1 MLETIDLRSAN
12 LEDDIDKISQKL
24 ASRSK
29 LEMKSVINSV
39 SEIVNDVRIS
49 KDGAV
54 IRYTEQFDGVK
65 LAQSSIKVSQEE
77 IECALSKV
85 DAKLIQIL
93 RKAKANIEN
102 FHKNQ
107 LEKSWI
113 DASKPGILLGQV
125 VRPLECVG
133 VYVPGGTAPLPSSVL
148 MNVIPA
154 KVAGV
159 GNIVM
164 CTPPSKDGTV
174 SEVILAAAYEA
185 GVDEIYKIGGAQAIA
200 AMAFGTDTVK
210 KVDKITGP
218 GNIYVNTAK
227 RLVYGYCDIDMFA
240 GPSEIMIIADDS
252 AKPEYVAADMLSQ
265 AEHDVLA
272 ASVLVTT
279 SETVA
284 EQVKYHLISQSEA
297 LPRKNII
304 ADSLSQYGAAVLVKD
319 MKDAAEIAN
328 LICPEHLEL
337 CVKEPFNVLGD
348 IKNAGAVFLGNY
360 SPEPL
365 GDYFAGPNHVLP
377 TSGTAKFFSPLG
389 VYDFVKKMSIIS
401 YSREELMKVAED
413 VYKFAKAEGLDAHA
427 NAISIRK

>member
-1 MLETIDLRSAN
+1 MLETIDLRNGN
-12 LEDDIDKISQKL
+12 LQDDIDRISKKL
-24 ASRSK
+24 ASRTK
-29 LEMKSVINSV
+29 LEMKSVIDTV
-39 SEIVNDVRIS
+39 SQIVEDVRIN
-49 KDGAV
+49 KDSAV
-54 IRYTEQFDGVK
+54 IRYTEQYDRVK
-65 LAQSSIKVSQEE
+65 LSPFSIKVTQEE
-77 IECALSKV
+77 IEQALSRV
-85 DAKLIQIL
+85 DVKLIEIL
-93 RKAKANIEN
+93 RKAKENIEN

-113 DASKPGILLGQV
+113 DASKPGIVLGQAI
-125 VRPLECVG
+125 RPLDYVG

-159 GNIVM
+159 EKIVM

-185 GVDEIYKIGGAQAIA
+185 GVNEIYKIGGAQAIA
-200 AMAFGTDTVK
+200 AMAFGTETVK

-272 ASVLVTT
+272 SSVLVTT
-279 SETVA
+279 DEVLA
-284 EQVKYHLISQSEA
+284 EQVKYHLISQSET
-297 LPRKNII
+297 LPRKDII
-304 ADSLSQYGAAVLVKD
+304 LKSLREYGAAVLVKD
-319 MKDAAEIAN
+319 LQHAANIAN
-328 LICPEHLEL
+328 MICPEHLEL
-337 CVKEPFNVLGD
+337 CVKEPFNMIAA

-377 TSGTAKFFSPLG
+377 TSGTARFFSPLG
-389 VYDFVKKMSIIS
+389 VYDFIKRISIIS
-401 YSREELMKVAED
+401 YSREELMKVADD
-413 VYKFAKAEGLDAHA
+413 VYKFARAEGLEAHA
-427 NAISIRK
+427 NAINIRK

>member
-1 MLETIDLRSAN
+1 MIETIDLRNAN
-12 LEDDIDKISQKL
+12 FEDDIDKINLRL

-29 LEMKSVINSV
+29 LEMKTVIDAV
-39 SEIVNDVRIS
+39 SQIVDDVRIN
-49 KDGAV
+49 KDKA
-54 IRYTEQFDGVK
+54 IIKYTEQFDGVN
-65 LAQSSIKVSQEE
+65 LCRSAIRVSQEE
-77 IECALSKV
+77 IQYALSRV
-85 DAKLIQIL
+85 DAKLIEIL
-93 RKAKANIEN
+93 KKAKANIEN

-113 DASKPGILLGQV
+113 DTSRAGILLGQA
-125 VRPLECVG
+125 VRPLDCAG

-159 GNIVM
+159 GKVVM
-164 CTPPSKDGTV
+164 CTPPSKNGMV
-174 SEVILAAAYEA
+174 NECILAAAHQA

-200 AMAFGTDTVK
+200 AMAFGTETVT

-252 AKPEYVAADMLSQ
+252 ANPEYVAADMLSQ

-272 ASVLVTT
+272 ASVLVTAD
-279 SETVA
+279 EVLA
-284 EQVKYHLISQSEA
+284 EEVKSNLVSQCRA
-297 LPRKNII
+297 LSRKDII
-304 ADSLSQYGAAVLVKD
+304 EKSLRQFGAAVLVKD
-319 MKDAAEIAN
+319 LEDASKIAN
-328 LICPEHLEL
+328 MICPEHLEL
-337 CVKEPFNVLGD
+337 CVREPFSMLGS

-377 TSGTAKFFSPLG
+377 TSGTARFFSPLG
-389 VYDFVKKMSIIS
+389 VYDFIKRMSIIS
-401 YSREELMKVAED
+401 YSRDEFMKISDEVC
-413 VYKFAKAEGLDAHA
+413 KFAKAEGLDAHA
-427 NAISIRK
+427 NAITIRK